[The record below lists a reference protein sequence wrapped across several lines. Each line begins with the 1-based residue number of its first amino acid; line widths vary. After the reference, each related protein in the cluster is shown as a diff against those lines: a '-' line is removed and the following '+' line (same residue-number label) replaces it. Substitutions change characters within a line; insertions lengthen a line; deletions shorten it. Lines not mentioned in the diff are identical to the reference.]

1 MVFYY
6 SLKDVRSTAP
16 KMSCGSRAG
25 QSWPTAL
32 TIPIRATQPDIAF
45 RCCWAL
51 LPVRKSAAD
60 IFWQKLDTVDRSALA
75 RGEQSRFYAQE
86 T

>member
-6 SLKDVRSTAP
+6 SLKDKRSIAP
-16 KMSCGSRAG
+16 HKSCGSRAG
-25 QSWPTAL
+25 QTRPTAL

-45 RCCWAL
+45 RCCWAY
-51 LPVRKSAAD
+51 LPVRTSATEIFRKNSRYRLQQCAD
-60 IFWQKLDTVDRSALA
+60 MRK
-75 RGEQSRFYAQE
+75 QSRFYAQE